1 MIKLADKHTEPQVK
15 QMWKTCFD
23 DTDEFIELY
32 FSEKYKNE
40 NTLVYMQGNEV
51 VASLQLLSYRFTFYG
66 VEIPIAY
73 ISGACTLPSFRR
85 KGLMGKLLVE
95 AFILMQQRDIP
106 LSVLIPAENWLYDY
120 YSTYGYEKVF
130 EKDDIK
136 ISVKEIWKKSDADL
150 DVAYQVFNQLFKDK
164 DFCIQ
169 KTKSDFITIIKDAEI
184 DGFPPKTNLSG
195 MARVIDAEYLI
206 SLYKKKNPNNPIFF
220 ENVNS
225 LCRILF
231 EQQRPI
237 MNLML
242 E

>member
-1 MIKLADKHTEPQVK
+1 MIQLADKHTEPQVK
-15 QMWKTCFD
+15 QLWKTCFD
-23 DTDEFIELY
+23 DTDEFINLY

-51 VASLQLLSYRFTFYG
+51 VASLQLLPYRFTFYG

-73 ISGACTLPSFRR
+73 ISGACTLPSFRS

-95 AFILMQQRDIP
+95 AFNLMQQRSIP

-120 YSTYGYEKVF
+120 YSEYGYEKVF
-130 EKDDIK
+130 EKDDVEIPL
-136 ISVKEIWKKSDADL
+136 KEIWRKSNADL
-150 DVAYQVFNQLFKDK
+150 DVAYQAFNQLFKDK

-206 SLYKKKNPNNPIFF
+206 LLYKKKNPTKPVFF
-220 ENVNS
+220 ENINS
-225 LCRILF
+225 LCRLLF
-231 EQQRPI
+231 GQQHLI